1 MKMFSE
7 TSHKAHGSRY
17 YTLAAA
23 CLGWAG
29 LAIQLYLIF
38 LGRWADQASLLGGLV
53 RFFSFFT
60 VLTNTL
66 VAVAL
71 SCALSSRQS
80 AGHRF
85 FKSPVVCAGIA
96 ASIALVGIAY
106 NVLLRHLWQPQ
117 GWQWI
122 ADELLHDV
130 MPVLFVLYWL
140 LYVPKGT
147 LRVKHVA
154 LWMLYPVVYFGYV
167 LLRGDMLGDYM
178 YPFIDVSTL
187 GYAKAFINASG
198 VLTGFVLI
206 ALLVLGLDSFIARRE
221 RTR

>member
-1 MKMFSE
+1 MFSDD
-7 TSHKAHGSRY
+7 SQVAQGRRY

-60 VLTNTL
+60 VLSNTL

-71 SCALSSRQS
+71 SCALSGRDS

-85 FKSPVVCAGIA
+85 FRHPAVCAGIVV
-96 ASIALVGIAY
+96 SIALVGIAY

-117 GWQWI
+117 GWQRV

-130 MPVLFVLYWL
+130 MPLLFTLYWWL
-140 LYVPKGT
+140 FVPKGM
-147 LRVKHVA
+147 LRLKHVA
-154 LWMLYPVVYFGYV
+154 LWMLYPIVYFGYV
-167 LLRGDMLGDYM
+167 LLRGDVIGDYM
-178 YPFIDVSTL
+178 YPFIDIGTI
-187 GYAKAFINASG
+187 GYASAFINAAG
-198 VLTGFVLI
+198 VLLGFVVI
-206 ALLVLGLDSFIARRE
+206 GLVILGIDGFMARR
-221 RTR
+221 RM

>member
-1 MKMFSE
+1 MFSDD
-7 TSHKAHGSRY
+7 SQAAQGQRY

-60 VLTNTL
+60 VLSNTL

-71 SCALSSRQS
+71 TCALSNRHS

-85 FKSPVVCAGIA
+85 FRRPTVCAGIVV
-96 ASIALVGIAY
+96 SIALVGIAY

-130 MPVLFVLYWL
+130 MPLLFAVYWW
-140 LYVPKGT
+140 LYVPKGM
-147 LRVKHVA
+147 LRLKHVA

-167 LLRGDMLGDYM
+167 LLRGDVIGDYM
-178 YPFIDVSTL
+178 YPFIDIGTI
-187 GYAKAFINASG
+187 GYTSAFINAAG
-198 VLTGFVLI
+198 VLLGFVVI
-206 ALLVLGLDSFIARRE
+206 GLVILGIDGFMARR
-221 RTR
+221 RA

>member
-1 MKMFSE
+1 MFSE
-7 TSHKAHGSRY
+7 HSRQAQGSRC
-17 YTLAAA
+17 YTRIAA

-71 SCALSSRQS
+71 SCALSAGQS

-85 FKSPVVCAGIA
+85 FRNPVVCGGIA

-140 LYVPKGT
+140 LFVPKGA
-147 LRVKHVA
+147 LRFRHLA
-154 LWMLYPVVYFGYV
+154 IWMLYPVIYFGYV
-167 LLRGDMLGDYM
+167 LLRGSVIGDYL
-178 YPFIDVSTL
+178 YPFIDVGTL
-187 GYAKAFINASG
+187 GYTRAVVNALG
-198 VLTGFVLI
+198 VLAGFVLI
-206 ALLVLGLDSFIARRE
+206 ALLVIGADKWIARRKP
-221 RTR
+221 

>member
-1 MKMFSE
+1 MFSE
-7 TSHKAHGSRY
+7 HSRQAQGSRWY
-17 YTLAAA
+17 ARIAA

-71 SCALSSRQS
+71 SCALSTGQS

-85 FKSPVVCAGIA
+85 FRNPVICGGIA

-117 GWQWI
+117 GWQLI

-130 MPVLFVLYWL
+130 MPILFVLYWL
-140 LYVPKGT
+140 LFVPKGA
-147 LRVKHVA
+147 LRFRHLA
-154 LWMLYPVVYFGYV
+154 IWMLYPIVYFGYV
-167 LLRGDMLGDYM
+167 LLRGSVIGDYL
-178 YPFIDVSTL
+178 YPFIDVGTI
-187 GYAKAFINASG
+187 GYAKAVVNALG
-198 VLTGFVLI
+198 VLSGFVLI
-206 ALLVLGLDSFIARRE
+206 ALLVITTDKWIARHRS
-221 RTR
+221 

>member
-1 MKMFSE
+1 MFSDD
-7 TSHKAHGSRY
+7 AQAAQGQRY

-60 VLTNTL
+60 VLSNTL

-71 SCALSSRQS
+71 SCALSGRDS

-85 FKSPVVCAGIA
+85 FRHPAVCAGIVV
-96 ASIALVGIAY
+96 SIALVGIAY

-130 MPVLFVLYWL
+130 MPLLFAVYWW
-140 LYVPKGT
+140 LYVPKGM
-147 LRVKHVA
+147 LRLKHVA

-167 LLRGDMLGDYM
+167 LLRGDVIGDYM
-178 YPFIDVSTL
+178 YPFIDIGTI
-187 GYAKAFINASG
+187 GYTSAFINAAG
-198 VLTGFVLI
+198 VLLGFVVI
-206 ALLVLGLDSFIARRE
+206 GLVILGIDGFMARR
-221 RTR
+221 RA

>member
-1 MKMFSE
+1 MFSE
-7 TSHKAHGSRY
+7 HSRQAQGSRWY
-17 YTLAAA
+17 ARIAA

-71 SCALSSRQS
+71 SCALSTGQS

-85 FKSPVVCAGIA
+85 FRNPVICGGIA

-130 MPVLFVLYWL
+130 MPILFVLYWL
-140 LYVPKGT
+140 LFVPKGA
-147 LRVKHVA
+147 LRFRHLA
-154 LWMLYPVVYFGYV
+154 IWMLYPIIYFGYV
-167 LLRGDMLGDYM
+167 LLRGSVIGDYL
-178 YPFIDVSTL
+178 YPFIDVGTI
-187 GYAKAFINASG
+187 GYAKAVVNALG
-198 VLTGFVLI
+198 VLSGFVLI
-206 ALLVLGLDSFIARRE
+206 ALLVITADKSIARR
-221 RTR
+221 RL